1 VFAQAR
7 VTLTW
12 NEAQLRDAIRWMI
25 TVCSLQPWTV
35 SLSQNSLLHQAAIDG
50 YSAAQLWGCD
60 LAVQSFVTTEPGDY
74 NIAPDALKD
83 IALSAPKPDLSV
95 GIPVLENG
103 NLADGF
109 SIKALQDIL
118 CSPIARA
125 SAPFDRTTGSLYGCL
140 TLWSAEIKRENTR
153 QMLEVALNQNANMGS
168 FARIVPFSESPLN
181 YP

>member
-1 VFAQAR
+1 V
-7 VTLTW
+7 
-12 NEAQLRDAIRWMI
+12 N
-25 TVCSLQPWTV
+25 
-35 SLSQNSLLHQAAIDG
+35 LSQNSLLHQAAIDG

-74 NIAPDALKD
+74 K
-83 IALSAPKPDLSV
+83 IALSAPKPNLSV
-95 GIPVLENG
+95 GIPVLEHG

-118 CSPIARA
+118 CSPIARD

-140 TLWSAEIKRENTR
+140 TLWSAQVKREHTR